1 MTPIPPEYTRL
12 PSGTLKR
19 IDGATTDYT
28 KPYWGVD
35 GKSSIEDQVF
45 NVGFFIGDNGKT
57 KAATALGYCTGLTLL
72 EIGCAPGELMLQ
84 ARMKGYECVGLEPCP
99 EHIDFI
105 RKHSGCKTL
114 NQSFEEFPEVLKF
127 DNVVAL
133 DVIEHV
139 DDPEA
144 FIEKCRRHLK
154 PGGRIVLMTPVL
166 GGGIP
171 WRDCDFHP
179 EHLHLLH
186 IDHINGWLK
195 PLHTELWYPGHMTIV
210 CE

>member
-1 MTPIPPEYTRL
+1 VNIPPEYIRL

-19 IDGATTDYT
+19 IDGAITDYT

-35 GKSSIEDQVF
+35 GKSTIEEQIY
-45 NVGFFIGDNGKT
+45 NVGQFVGVNGKT
-57 KAATALGYCTGLTLL
+57 KAATALGYCVGTTLL
-72 EIGCAPGELMLQ
+72 EIGCAPGEVMLQ
-84 ARMKGYECVGLEPCP
+84 ARMRGFDCVGLEPCP
-99 EHIDFI
+99 QHIDFI

-154 PGGRIVLMTPVL
+154 PEGRIILMTPVI
-166 GGGIP
+166 GDDIP

-186 IDHINGWLK
+186 IDHINEWLK